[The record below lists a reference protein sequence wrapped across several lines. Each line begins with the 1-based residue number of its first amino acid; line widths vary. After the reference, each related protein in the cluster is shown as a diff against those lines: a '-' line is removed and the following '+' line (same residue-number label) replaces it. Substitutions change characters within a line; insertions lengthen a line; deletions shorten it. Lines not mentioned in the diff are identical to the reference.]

1 MMDDN
6 AMDPVGGDA
15 DEAVLGEGDEAV
27 LDDEVE
33 MGDEEEKDS
42 W

>member
-1 MMDDN
+1 
-6 AMDPVGGDA
+6 MDPVGGDA

>member
-6 AMDPVGGDA
+6 AMDPVSGDA
-15 DEAVLGEGDEAV
+15 DEAVSGEGEEAV